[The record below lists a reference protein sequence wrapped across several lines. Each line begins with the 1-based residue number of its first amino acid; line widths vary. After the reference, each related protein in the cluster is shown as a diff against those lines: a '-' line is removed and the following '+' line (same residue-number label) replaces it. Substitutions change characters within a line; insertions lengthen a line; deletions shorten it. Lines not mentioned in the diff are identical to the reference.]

1 MGNNQHGPYVGYG
14 TKDLAF
20 NPITRISTMIEKPF
34 LPVTIIILIL
44 AILFAGCTE
53 PAPVPETGSIQV
65 TSSPSGAEVYLD
77 NEFHGTTPVSISSVV
92 AGDHIVEVRLTGH
105 TRWSGPVTVTAGSTV
120 TIPIQLTE
128 APAAPP
134 VTVTPTIKPAIPAGI
149 PQVHV
154 DGYWAYPE
162 ERGSTTTNPVRLLVH
177 TEAFNVGSGDAREVT
192 VSANFYLDGRMICWN
207 TVYLGTLP
215 AGGHTARDSMVT
227 CSLPSTF
234 DSPDLTVRFENIA
247 IKA

>member
-1 MGNNQHGPYVGYG
+1 
-14 TKDLAF
+14 
-20 NPITRISTMIEKPF
+20 MIQKPF
-34 LPVTIIILIL
+34 LPSSTIILIL
-44 AILFAGCTE
+44 AILFAGCTS
-53 PAPVPETGSIQV
+53 PASVPETGSIQV
-65 TSSPSGAEVYLD
+65 TSSPPGAEVYLD
-77 NEFHGTTPVSISSVV
+77 NEYRGTTPVSISPVP
-92 AGDHIVEVRLTGH
+92 AGYHQVEVRLTGYTH
-105 TRWSGPVTVTAGSTV
+105 WSGPVTVTAGSTV
-120 TIPIQLTE
+120 TLPIQLNE

-134 VTVTPTIKPAIPAGI
+134 VTVTPTIRPAIPVGI
-149 PQVHV
+149 PQVHI

-207 TVYLGTLP
+207 TIYLGTLP